1 MSVEVERHSFSKPDG
16 FAALDVRPYVAV
28 FRQSKGL
35 CNMKYGYARVS
46 TDEQTTNLQV
56 DALQNAGC
64 DELFVDEGLSGMSQ
78 DRPQLQALLEVVS
91 EGDAIMVW
99 KMDRLTRSLKH
110 LLDLSESLSLRQ
122 VDLVS
127 LSDPI
132 DTSTPQGKAFFRIMG
147 VLSEMERDMI
157 RERTIAGVRA
167 AQARGKHCGRPRVL
181 GQDQLV
187 LARQM
192 LSKGQSQRRVA
203 RVLKVSDATLS
214 RRLKEILA

>member
-1 MSVEVERHSFSKPDG
+1 
-16 FAALDVRPYVAV
+16 
-28 FRQSKGL
+28 
-35 CNMKYGYARVS
+35 MKYGYCRVS
-46 TDEQTTNLQV
+46 TDEQTVDLQV
-56 DALQNAGC
+56 DALKHC
-64 DELFVDEGLSGMSQ
+64 DEIFVDEGISGMSK
-78 DRPQLQALLEVVS
+78 DRPELQRLLETVQ
-91 EGDAIMVW
+91 EGDSIIVW

-110 LLDLSESLSLRQ
+110 LLELSEELSSRG
-122 VDLVS
+122 VDLTS

-147 VLSEMERDMI
+147 VLAEMERDMI

-181 GQDQLV
+181 GPDQLV

-192 LSKGQSQRRVA
+192 LSEGQSQRRVA

-214 RRLKEILA
+214 RRLREAV